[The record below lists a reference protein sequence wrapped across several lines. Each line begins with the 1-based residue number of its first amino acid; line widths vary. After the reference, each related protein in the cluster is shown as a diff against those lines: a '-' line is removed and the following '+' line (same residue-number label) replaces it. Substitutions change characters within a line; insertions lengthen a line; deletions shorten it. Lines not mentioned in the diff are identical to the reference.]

1 MNRKKKFVLSV
12 LSAAVL
18 VSAGYVG
25 YREVTND
32 ESSDLLLANVEALA
46 GTENNNNNNN
56 YRYPEKAGDAQFCTL
71 YIYLRGGIVVSSG
84 ENTDSNYEGKA
95 EYTREKREGLKDRCP
110 DKGSGCDPYSCQEV
124 PY

>member
-1 MNRKKKFVLSV
+1 MNRQKKFVLSV

-46 GTENNNNNNN
+46 
-56 YRYPEKAGDAQFCTL
+56 
-71 YIYLRGGIVVSSG
+71 SG
-84 ENTDSNYEGKA
+84 ESS
-95 EYTREKREGLKDRCP
+95 YTSWACDGSTPNDCSVQCLKCGVKINSTGVLTGEHRH
-110 DKGSGCDPYSCQEV
+110 
-124 PY
+124 